1 MDAVSRNGSALSQS
15 GARLLHAQCW
25 LWGQD
30 LHSPAGDLLRA
41 VGPERGERESAPAHR
56 TYYVD
61 RLEGGRFAVAW
72 SGGLL
77 FGDPSLTGNSGDAL
91 LFPRLRFAPIALDDV
106 RAPPDVRDLDARL
119 RVGGATAPP
128 ATGDTS
134 GLDVPGLDARIRAAI
149 AWLASYEDRAVAIA
163 GADWRA
169 RCAAVWA
176 ETEVQARTL
185 AAAEGV
191 EYTPLPPL
199 PRAGLAGAWRDLAG
213 MTSIAAP

>member
-1 MDAVSRNGSALSQS
+1 MNAPARDDGASDQS

-41 VGPERGERESAPAHR
+41 SGLERREREGAPAHR

-77 FGDPSLTGNSGDAL
+77 FGGPAGAL
-91 LFPRLRFAPIALDDV
+91 LFPRLRFAPILLEDV
-106 RAPPDVRDLDARL
+106 RAPEHARDLDTRL
-119 RVGGATAPP
+119 GAGGGAASP
-128 ATGDTS
+128 AAHDT
-134 GLDVPGLDARIRAAI
+134 PGLDARVHAAI
-149 AWLASYEDRAVAIA
+149 AWLASYEERAVALA
-163 GADWRA
+163 GPAWRA

-176 ETEVQARTL
+176 DTEAQARAL

-191 EYTPLPPL
+191 GYTPLPAIP
-199 PRAGLAGAWRDLAG
+199 PEGLAEAWRDLARTG
-213 MTSIAAP
+213 SPAA